1 MNKYF
6 GLLKKVRKK
15 VKQEHEDLHDR
26 FLIVC
31 KHVLIN
37 FLSDR
42 NSYFFIPII
51 VIGLFCAPLVLDFEV
66 LKVFDFNI
74 ETVKVLVDQRTT
86 NIATIISISLVVVG
100 FLINNLAVKSP
111 TTYKLLFKKSLLYFT
126 IYLTLSTIF
135 FFIILSTLRDSFAEV
150 IYIKLVLAGTY
161 ISLFILILIGMLFRQ
176 IIYFTNEKEISNML
190 FKELMKEGKVRMKII
205 LMKKYSPELYQS
217 FMEERGINL
226 IERRI
231 DLATLQNSRM
241 ILSGDVLEIDN
252 NKDVRYLRNINLWLL
267 NIILKLKIIDGY
279 DSLSLD
285 DAVNLKTVQ
294 HLRITNKKNLPIK
307 LWLLR
312 MCYSTGKKPCFEY
325 VSDVYRKEFDSKI
338 IQLAEENKYRN
349 LADPLKA
356 YLELYKIQMLNK

>member
-31 KHVLIN
+31 RNVLIN
-37 FLSDR
+37 FLSHR

-66 LKVFDFNI
+66 LKVFDFKI
-74 ETVKVLVDQRTT
+74 ETVKFLVDQRTT

-161 ISLFILILIGMLFRQ
+161 ISLFILILIGVLFRQ

-217 FMEERGINL
+217 FMKERGINL

-312 MCYSTGKKPCFEY
+312 MCYSTCKKPCFEY